1 MIYDL
6 ISNRRNY
13 RDLTSIMQALD
24 YLSEITPD
32 NMPKEKVYLDG
43 DNLFINPQSFTTR
56 PAEEC
61 VFEAHRKYI
70 DIHFCISGEESIS
83 IASPDQLKEIKAYNP
98 DNDAAFYSGSV
109 VSESVLTP
117 GRFMVCFPE
126 DIHRTGEM
134 ASEACKINKVVVK
147 VRV

>member
-6 ISNRRNY
+6 IYNRRNY
-13 RDLTSIMQALD
+13 RDLTSIIQALD
-24 YLSEITPD
+24 YLSEITPE

-43 DNLFINPQSFTTR
+43 DNLFVNPQSFTTR
-56 PAEEC
+56 PAEDC

-70 DIHFCISGEESIS
+70 DIHYCISGEESIS

-98 DNDAAFYSGSV
+98 DSDAAFYSGSS
-109 VSESVLTP
+109 VSSSILTP

-126 DIHRTGEM
+126 DIHRTGETV
-134 ASEACKINKVVVK
+134 SEACEIKKVVVK